1 MRDKEQIMDW
11 KTRKQQVTD
20 ELLVTVSPS
29 KQSIEYS
36 VIVLKAGSK
45 EVDNE
50 AGMWFSRPFSGLPH

>member
-50 AGMWFSRPFSGLPH
+50 DSVFLL